1 MPLLESGDS
10 SIYYETH
17 GQGPALVLVHA
28 ISTGADMWRAQVER
42 FAADHQVIVF
52 DARGVGRSGPIRGW
66 RTIRDRMSDDL
77 VHLLDHTGHRRATV
91 CGVSFGGVIAQ
102 HFAAR
107 HPDRVERL
115 AIVDSYSDT
124 RPLTLGRALW
134 LVSVYGGAV
143 SNFLPPRVLARIMR
157 QQYRRWP
164 QAADVLAGAV
174 GDLRPLDAFKTRWA
188 INLVN
193 YLPALN
199 RADYPV
205 LGVVGDSSWPRSQ
218 TFMEELTSAVPRAQL
233 VRVADSSDPTPLCQ
247 SGIFDE
253 VLSAFLEDEALPAAC

>member
-28 ISTGADMWRAQVER
+28 ISAGAGMWRAQIER
-42 FAADHQVIVF
+42 FAVDHQVIVF
-52 DARGVGRSGPIRGW
+52 DARGVGRSGSIRGW
-66 RTIRDRMSDDL
+66 RKIRDRMSDDL
-77 VHLLDHTGHRRATV
+77 ARLLDHTGHRRAAV

-124 RPLTLGRALW
+124 RPLALGRALW

-164 QAADVLAGAV
+164 EAAEVLAGAV
-174 GDLRPLDAFKTRWA
+174 RSLRPLDAFKTRWA

-218 TFMEELTSAVPRAQL
+218 TFMEELAAAVPRVQL
-233 VRVADSSDPTPLCQ
+233 VHVADSCDPTPLCRPEF
-247 SGIFDE
+247 FDE
-253 VLSAFLEDEALPAAC
+253 ILAAFLEDGVLPAAW

>member
-10 SIYYETH
+10 TIYYETH

-28 ISTGADMWRAQVER
+28 ISAGADMWRAQVER
-42 FAADHQVIVF
+42 FAVDHQVIVF

-66 RTIRDRMSDDL
+66 RSIRDRMSDDIA
-77 VHLLDHTGHRRATV
+77 HLLDHIGHRRAAV

-107 HPDRVERL
+107 YPDRVERL

-124 RPLTLGRALW
+124 RPLTPGRALW
-134 LVSVYGGAV
+134 LMSVYAGSV
-143 SNFLPPRVLARIMR
+143 SNFLPARVLAWIMR
-157 QQYRRWP
+157 RQYRRWP
-164 QAADVLAGAV
+164 EAAELLAGAV
-174 GDLRPLDAFKTRWA
+174 GNLRPLDAFKTRGA
-188 INLVN
+188 ITLVN

-205 LGVVGDSSWPRSQ
+205 LGVVGESSWLRSQ

-233 VRVADSSDPTPLCQ
+233 VRVADSYDPTPLCRPE
-247 SGIFDE
+247 IFNE
-253 VLSAFLEDEALPAAC
+253 ILAAFLEDGGLPAGC